1 MLDLLVEKKILN
13 GEGKT
18 DKYIY
23 IDEYPCNN
31 KKINKYL
38 LKHKNILI
46 KRKIRKFNENNWFEW
61 GAPRNIATI
70 NKNIGKKCI
79 YIYNLTRK
87 DNIAFLDN
95 VKLFGGGLII
105 LIPNNKFCDTFNS
118 KELTLRLTNIIS
130 YFHSNEFKNNFM
142 FSGRFKIGHRQI
154 SNCLI
159 PSKYVLWYSS

>member
-46 KRKIRKFNENNWFEW
+46 KRKIRKFNENNWFE
-61 GAPRNIATI
+61 
-70 NKNIGKKCI
+70 
-79 YIYNLTRK
+79 
-87 DNIAFLDN
+87 
-95 VKLFGGGLII
+95 
-105 LIPNNKFCDTFNS
+105 
-118 KELTLRLTNIIS
+118 
-130 YFHSNEFKNNFM
+130 
-142 FSGRFKIGHRQI
+142 
-154 SNCLI
+154 
-159 PSKYVLWYSS
+159 